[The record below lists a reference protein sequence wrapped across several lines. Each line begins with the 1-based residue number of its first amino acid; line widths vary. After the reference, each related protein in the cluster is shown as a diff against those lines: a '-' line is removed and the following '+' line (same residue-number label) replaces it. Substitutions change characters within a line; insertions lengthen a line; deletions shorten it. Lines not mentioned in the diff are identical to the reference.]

1 MSTLPAN
8 TSERVIEEHYVQS
21 RDSYLIYLM
30 HVATYRFAEP
40 YLAGAAVLD
49 LGCGTGY
56 GTAMLAGKCTAI
68 CGVDISS
75 EAIDYARSRYSKQ
88 GVHFET
94 IDKIEGGSRL
104 HFRDGS
110 FDAVISFQ
118 VIEHVADVPSYLAEV
133 VRLLKPGGRFICA
146 TPDRATRLLPLQRPW
161 NLYHL
166 KEYSN
171 TQFAALFA
179 SRFADV
185 EVMQMSG
192 SRNVIDIE
200 LKRTAMVRW
209 LTLPFTFP
217 LAPEWLR
224 SSGLALMKRVQAK
237 SGPKSAPA
245 GPFDFDESNL
255 HIGKD
260 LAPSLNLIAVMRKP
274 AA

>member
-40 YLAGAAVLD
+40 YLAGAKVLD

-56 GTAMLAGKCTAI
+56 GTAMLAGKCEAI
-68 CGVDISS
+68 CGVDISD
-75 EAIDYARSRYSKQ
+75 EAIAYARSRYNKP
-88 GVHFET
+88 GLDYAT
-94 IDKIEGGSRL
+94 IDKIERGSRL
-104 HFRDGS
+104 RFDDAS

-118 VIEHVADVPSYLAEV
+118 VIEHVADVPSYLAEIA
-133 VRLLKPGGRFICA
+133 RLLKPGGVFICA

-171 TQFAALFA
+171 TQFAALFTP
-179 SRFADV
+179 FFTQVDV
-185 EVMQMSG
+185 LQMSG
-192 SRNVIDIE
+192 TRRVIDGE

-224 SSGLALMKRVQAK
+224 TSGLALLKRLQGKGSDKPAQ
-237 SGPKSAPA
+237 A
-245 GPFDFDESNL
+245 GPFDFDESDIQ
-255 HIGKD
+255 IGKD
-260 LAPSLNLIAVMRKP
+260 LAPSLNLIAVMRK
-274 AA
+274 AGA